1 MRTRILALVALAM
14 LVVPVAS
21 VSADTTEGGSSFHYS
36 QTGKGADAGWT
47 TAPLD
52 GSLVPGVVY
61 TDTWISVSEAAVKQD
76 GTVFSDEFVFIDQ
89 YSYKV
94 DRSGNWMPVA
104 ETFGFAGGTDVS
116 LAFGTK
122 LSSAS
127 IAATVS
133 LTTCTVDR
141 RGDFQCVDSGMG
153 SVQATWTAQGS
164 AVKQSGSSHIV
175 AEGFTGKSSYRQTSR
190 SAIATASLDGSA
202 IGGQPFVATIFSATY
217 RDIYVCHGPG
227 TC

>member
-1 MRTRILALVALAM
+1 M
-14 LVVPVAS
+14 LVVPAAS
-21 VSADTTEGGSSFHYS
+21 VSADTAEGGSSFHYS

-61 TDTWISVSEAAVKQD
+61 TDTWITVSEAAMKQD
-76 GTVFSDEFVFIDQ
+76 GTVFSDEFVFVDQ
-89 YSYKV
+89 YRYKV
-94 DRSGNWMPVA
+94 DRSGNWTTVS
-104 ETFGFAGGTDVS
+104 ETFGFAGGSDVS

-127 IAATVS
+127 VTATVS
-133 LTTCTVDR
+133 LTTCTATR
-141 RGDFQCVDSGMG
+141 RGGFECVEAGTG
-153 SVQATWTAQGS
+153 SVQASWTAQGS
-164 AVKQSGSSHIV
+164 AVKQSGTSHIV
-175 AEGFTGKSSYRQTSR
+175 ADGFSGKSSYRQTSR
-190 SAIATASLDGSA
+190 SAIASASLDGSA
-202 IGGQPFVATIFSATY
+202 IDGQPFYASIFSATY